1 MGIYDI
7 LHQKVIITDTS
18 TTFDLLTK
26 VSLDHLNILMLKNRV
41 IISIPH
47 LSAQNQNALFLLSSF
62 GYET

>member
-47 LSAQNQNALFLLSSF
+47 ISAQNENTLFLLSSF
-62 GYET
+62 DYET